1 MRLFKNII
9 LKIDLN
15 NQKVAVLGA
24 GSWGTAI
31 VSIITENHHVAWWV
45 RREKQKNK
53 ICNEGKNVDYL
64 PSLSLNTERIKIY
77 SSLEKIVKCSDII
90 IIAIPSEYI
99 EQNIDSIK
107 NLFEGKVVLSAIK
120 GVLPSLNKTPYQYFK
135 TVPNIDYGV
144 ISGPC
149 HAEEVALKK
158 KSYLTISF
166 KDSIQANSLLP
177 LFKCEYINAKSSK
190 DILGT
195 ELAAILKNIYAL
207 ITGVCNGLGY
217 GDNFLAV
224 IITASTN
231 EMKRLLS
238 SLDYQERSISKS
250 AYLGDLLVTCYS
262 LHSRNRRFG
271 SFIGKGLTVDETKSE
286 MKMVAEGYNAT
297 KCIYQILL
305 QKQLIQHAP
314 IVNAAYEILYNSA
327 NPKSTINTL
336 SDLIH

>member
-1 MRLFKNII
+1 MRLYKITTLN
-9 LKIDLN
+9 IDLP

-31 VSIITENHHVAWWV
+31 VSIITENNNVSWWV
-45 RREKQKNK
+45 RRKNQKKTIIQEQKNTA
-53 ICNEGKNVDYL
+53 YL
-64 PSLSLNTERIKIY
+64 PNLKLNTSRINIY
-77 SSLEKIVKCSDII
+77 SSLEKIITDSDIL
-90 IIAIPSEYI
+90 IIAIPSEYL
-99 EQNIDSIK
+99 EL
-107 NLFEGKVVLSAIK
+107 NLEPVKHLFTGKIVLSAVK
-120 GVLPSLNKTPYQYFK
+120 GVLPNLNLTPFQYFK
-135 TVPNIDYGV
+135 TISNIDYGV

-149 HAEEVALKK
+149 HAEEVAQRK

-166 KDSIQANSLLP
+166 KEIKQADKILP
-177 LFKCEYINAKSSK
+177 LFYCNYIHAKSSN

-238 SLDYQERSISKS
+238 LLDQQERSISKS

-271 SFIGKGLTVDETKSE
+271 SHIGKGLTVDETKSE

-297 KCIYQILL
+297 KCIYHILH
-305 QKQLIQHAP
+305 QRQLIQQAP
-314 IVNAAYEILYNSA
+314 IVKAAYDILYNIS
-327 NPKSTINTL
+327 NPKSTINVL
-336 SDLIH
+336 SSIIH

>member
-1 MRLFKNII
+1 MRLYKNTI
-9 LKIDLN
+9 LKIDLS
-15 NQKVAVLGA
+15 NQSVAVLGA

-31 VSIITENHHVAWWV
+31 VSIITENNNVSWWV
-45 RREKQKNK
+45 RRENQKATILQEQKNK
-53 ICNEGKNVDYL
+53 AYL
-64 PSLSLNTERIKIY
+64 PNLILNTSRIKIY
-77 SSLEKIVKCSDII
+77 SSLEKIVTDSDII
-90 IIAIPSEYI
+90 IIAIPSEYL
-99 EQNIDSIK
+99 ELNLEPVK
-107 NLFEGKVVLSAIK
+107 HLFEGKVVLSAVK
-120 GVLPSLNKTPYQYFK
+120 GVLPNLNLTPFQYFK
-135 TVPNIDYGV
+135 TISNLDYGV

-149 HAEEVALKK
+149 HAEEVAQRQ

-166 KDSIQANSLLP
+166 KEVEQADKILP
-177 LFKCEYINAKSSK
+177 LFYCNYINAKSSK

-238 SLDYQERSISKS
+238 LLDQQERSISKS

-271 SFIGKGLTVDETKSE
+271 SYIGNGLTVDETKSK
-286 MKMVAEGYNAT
+286 MKMVAEGFNAT
-297 KCIYQILL
+297 KCIYHILD
-305 QKQLIQHAP
+305 QRQLVQHAP
-314 IVNAAYEILYNSA
+314 IVKAAYDILYKKCS
-327 NPKSTINTL
+327 PKSTIKEL
-336 SDLIH
+336 SSLIH